1 MAVRQALVALLAVL
15 AVSVAATEARAQD
28 FEALG
33 RTLTGELA
41 SRQFNKVEAQ
51 FDARMAEALPV
62 EKLST
67 VWDQV
72 LGQVGTFKGVT
83 GARLAE
89 QQGYHIVFVTSE
101 FEHATLDVKVVF
113 DSSGHVAG
121 LFFLP
126 NAAAG
131 QAKSGASESPESD
144 WSPPDYAKPSAFHE
158 QQVTVGGGDWQLP
171 GTLSLP
177 SGNGPFPAV
186 VLVQGSGPQDE
197 DETIGP
203 NKPFKDLAWG
213 LASRGIV
220 VLRYVK
226 RTKEYAAQMMQHPA
240 SITVQ
245 EETIDDAQ
253 AAVTVLAGRREVDPH
268 RIFVLGHSLGGT
280 LAPRIA
286 SEDPRVAGIIIMAGG
301 TRPLSRVIVDQV
313 KYIASLKGQ
322 LTDAEKAQIAAV
334 EQTEREI
341 ESPTL
346 KPTAIIEVLGSPTPG
361 SYWLDL
367 RAYHPAQVA
376 AGLKIPIL
384 VLQGGRDYQSTLE
397 DFNGWK
403 KALAGNSRVTL
414 KIYPGL
420 YHLFMPST
428 SPGDG
433 LGTPADYN
441 TPGHVSEPVM
451 ADIAQWMQSGKLQ

>member
-1 MAVRQALVALLAVL
+1 MAARQALAALLALV
-15 AVSVAATEARAQD
+15 AVSVVATEARAQD

-33 RTLTGELA
+33 RTLTAELA
-41 SRQFNKVEAQ
+41 SRRFNKVEAQ
-51 FDARMAEALPV
+51 FDGRMAEALPV

-72 LGQVGTFKGVT
+72 LGQAGAFKGVS
-83 GARLAE
+83 GARL
-89 QQGYHIVFVTSE
+89 QDYQGYHIVLVTSE
-101 FEHATLDVKVVF
+101 FERATLDVKVVF
-113 DSSGHVAG
+113 DTSGHVAG

-126 NAAAG
+126 SSSSQQPG
-131 QAKSGASESPESD
+131 ETE
-144 WSPPDYAKPSAFHE
+144 WSAPDYAKPSAFHE
-158 QQVTVGGGDWQLP
+158 QPVTVGGGQWQLP
-171 GTLSLP
+171 GILTIP
-177 SGNGPFPAV
+177 TGNGPFPAV

-253 AAVTVLAGRREVDPH
+253 AAVTVLTGRREVDPH
-268 RIFVLGHSLGGT
+268 RIFVLGHSLGAT

-286 SEDPRVAGIIIMAGG
+286 SEDPRVAGIIMMAGG

-313 KYIASLKGQ
+313 KYIASLKGE
-322 LTDAEKAQIAAV
+322 LSDAEKAQIAAV
-334 EQTEREI
+334 EQAAREI

-346 KPTAIIEVLGSPTPG
+346 RPTAIIEVLGSPTPG

-414 KIYPGL
+414 KVYPGL

-428 SPGDG
+428 SPGNG

-441 TPGHVSEPVM
+441 TPGHVSEPVI
-451 ADIAQWMQSGKLQ
+451 ADIAQWVQSGKLQ